1 MPSPGQPVT
10 VALVG
15 AGHRGVGYASYALK
29 HPDRMKMVAVAD
41 PNADR
46 RASFG
51 RAHAIPAE
59 RQFASHREL
68 LKGPRIADAVINAT
82 MDQDH
87 FATALPLLEAGYH
100 MLLEKPIAPTEPEV
114 RGLIAA
120 AQARTLTVM
129 ICHVLRYA
137 PFYAA
142 IKEALARGA
151 IGRVT
156 ALRMSEHV
164 SYHHMAVGYIR
175 GKWNR
180 RDRSTPMLLAKCC
193 HDLDIMAWLMSGVA
207 PVRVA
212 SFGGLKEFRPENA
225 PPGSALRCLDG
236 CTIEAACPFSARKH
250 YVDSKWW
257 EFYAWE
263 DVEARGAM
271 DEAAR
276 LAHLKTTS
284 PMGRCVWHCDNDVVD
299 HQSVIVE
306 FADGVTGTHD
316 MFCATARPT
325 RLIHLFGSAGEIEGD
340 LEAGRIVVR
349 TPAPAGHDLGFKEE
363 TLDLSV
369 KGDSHGGGDTGL
381 VEDFVNALRGE
392 ATSPGRTRIEDSLA
406 GHLLAFAAD
415 AAMTGGA
422 VANVRL

>member
-1 MPSPGQPVT
+1 
-10 VALVG
+10 
-15 AGHRGVGYASYALK
+15 
-29 HPDRMKMVAVAD
+29 VAD

-236 CTIEAACPFSARKH
+236 CT
-250 YVDSKWW
+250 
-257 EFYAWE
+257 
-263 DVEARGAM
+263 
-271 DEAAR
+271 
-276 LAHLKTTS
+276 
-284 PMGRCVWHCDNDVVD
+284 
-299 HQSVIVE
+299 
-306 FADGVTGTHD
+306 
-316 MFCATARPT
+316 
-325 RLIHLFGSAGEIEGD
+325 
-340 LEAGRIVVR
+340 
-349 TPAPAGHDLGFKEE
+349 
-363 TLDLSV
+363 
-369 KGDSHGGGDTGL
+369 
-381 VEDFVNALRGE
+381 
-392 ATSPGRTRIEDSLA
+392 
-406 GHLLAFAAD
+406 
-415 AAMTGGA
+415 
-422 VANVRL
+422 